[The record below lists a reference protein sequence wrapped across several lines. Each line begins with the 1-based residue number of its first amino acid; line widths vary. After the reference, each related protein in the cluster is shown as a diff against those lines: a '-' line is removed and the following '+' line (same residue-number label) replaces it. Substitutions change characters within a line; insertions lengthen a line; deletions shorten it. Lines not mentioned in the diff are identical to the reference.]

1 MYKRQGDA
9 TKPTLSFGAKPQE
22 KKDSDVAKPGF
33 SFGSQ
38 KDDDKKPMDSSAT
51 KTTTDANSSDN
62 LKLNA
67 KPVELKPVSLDNK
80 TLDDLVTK
88 WTNQVTESASH
99 FEQYTKK
106 INSWDQVLVKGGE
119 QISQLYSDAVMA
131 EHSQNKIA

>member
-1 MYKRQGDA
+1 M
-9 TKPTLSFGAKPQE
+9 
-22 KKDSDVAKPGF
+22 
-33 SFGSQ
+33 
-38 KDDDKKPMDSSAT
+38 
-51 KTTTDANSSDN
+51 
-62 LKLNA
+62 KLNS

-88 WTNQVTESASH
+88 WTNQLTESASH

-131 EHSQNKIA
+131 EHSQNKIDQSLQYIERQQDELENFLDNFETKTEALLSDVVSTSSGAAANNNDQKDNRPIRQPRLWTKI